1 MAHAGAILKDPPRTG
16 AHSRSVVVR
25 AIAVGAW
32 LFAILLLFAAG
43 AKTLDT
49 TPLNDSLTLGL
60 GLGEPAST
68 ILGPAIIGW
77 EAVLA
82 IMLVS
87 RATRPVALPL
97 VAVTMLVFL
106 IGGHIALSSGA
117 VSSCGCFGEV
127 LSPAHLGIDPDRAA
141 AFTNARNAALTAL
154 AFTLA
159 GVDWWARRR
168 SRPGAE

>member
-1 MAHAGAILKDPPRTG
+1 MEHADFIPASARATARVQRPVAAR
-16 AHSRSVVVR
+16 VV
-25 AIAVGAW
+25 AAGAW

-43 AKTLDT
+43 AKTWDT
-49 TPLNDSLTLGL
+49 LPLYESLTLGL
-60 GLGEPAST
+60 GLGERLSF
-68 ILGPAIIGW
+68 IVGPAIVGW

-106 IGGHIALSSGA
+106 LGGHIALSSGA

-127 LSPAHLGIDPDRAA
+127 LAPAHLGIDPDRAA

-168 SRPGAE
+168 SRRGAE